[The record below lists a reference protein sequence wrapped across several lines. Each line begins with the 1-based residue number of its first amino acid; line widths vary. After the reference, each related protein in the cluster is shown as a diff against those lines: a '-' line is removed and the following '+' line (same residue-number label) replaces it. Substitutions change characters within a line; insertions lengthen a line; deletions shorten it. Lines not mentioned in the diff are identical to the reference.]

1 MAARN
6 CPWQND
12 RVTTSTLLAVLSV
25 LVAVGAVATY
35 VLLIGVAMV
44 RNHPEGY
51 VIAFALATG
60 LAVLAVVRARARRWP
75 AWLALGFTS
84 LLLIAGAW
92 FNFVGARVPDAPLA
106 FKVGEPAPDF
116 TLPDAAG
123 RPVTLADYRGQK
135 PVVLVFYRGYW

>member
-1 MAARN
+1 M
-6 CPWQND
+6 
-12 RVTTSTLLAVLSV
+12 TTSTRLAVLSV

-35 VLLIGVAMV
+35 VLLLGVAVV

-60 LAVLAVVRARARRWP
+60 LAVLAVVRARTRRWP
-75 AWLALGFTS
+75 AWAALGATS
-84 LLLIAGAW
+84 LLLVAGAW
-92 FNFVGARVPDAPLA
+92 FNFVVARVPDVPTALR
-106 FKVGEPAPDF
+106 VGERPPDF

-123 RPVTLADYRGQK
+123 RPVTLADYRGKK